1 MGAHLTNVRSPVYD
15 PETKRPLHFRPG
27 HDRRSIDGCLLNSD
41 EALMARLI
49 QGETAALDLLVE
61 RYQQRAYGIAYQMVG
76 HSEDARDI
84 SQEAFIRVYE
94 GAASFRGESR
104 FYTWFYRILVN
115 LCLDH
120 LRRQSFRSKIL
131 GFFSGGGTQEE
142 EEPMEARLEE
152 ERGWADPDRNLADR
166 EFRRAL
172 QGALRDLSPQ
182 QRAAFLLRNNHELSI
197 PEIAAVLKTSEGT
210 VKTHLFR
217 AVRSLRERLSVFQE
231 GEEK

>member
-1 MGAHLTNVRSPVYD
+1 
-15 PETKRPLHFRPG
+15 
-27 HDRRSIDGCLLNSD
+27 
-41 EALMARLI
+41 MARLI
-49 QGETAALDLLVE
+49 QGETAVFDLLVE

-76 HSEDARDI
+76 HSEDARDL

-120 LRRQSFRSKIL
+120 LRRQSFRGKIL
-131 GFFSGGGTQEE
+131 GFFSGGRTEE
-142 EEPMEARLEE
+142 EEERGEARLEE

-172 QGALRDLSPQ
+172 QGALEELSPK
-182 QRAAFLLRNNHELSI
+182 QRAVFLLRNNHELSI
-197 PEIAAVLKTSEGT
+197 QEIAAVLKTSEGT

-217 AVRSLRERLSVFQE
+217 AIRSLRERLSVFQE